1 MKAGTLIVT
10 TGLPRISGVT
20 ALLSLVGT
28 ISADADD
35 LRIPV
40 CRCFPDRPGGGP
52 GRQKSERLLVQNGV
66 IFLWCEN
73 GETDFFHGLKH
84 GLFYMQNKIDRLFV
98 VPGDTP
104 LFLPSTVHAASD

>member
-1 MKAGTLIVT
+1 MISEFQCAGVSL
-10 TGLPRISGVT
+10 TGLV
-20 ALLSLVGT
+20 VGPE
-28 ISADADD
+28 DK
-35 LRIPV
+35 
-40 CRCFPDRPGGGP
+40 
-52 GRQKSERLLVQNGV
+52 KSERLLVQNGV
-66 IFLWCEN
+66 IFLLCEN